1 MTAPKR
7 LPPGPH
13 LDLLMEALDA
23 EAGAQRALLD
33 GDTPTAAHMFDA
45 AARRYRASY
54 ECAPPASY
62 GRLVGMLKAAII
74 AGSPADAVAFARQ
87 ALADAAATPTAG
99 YAIAIAALVDGDGE
113 TARRGAELMRG
124 GDERFARTADAIT
137 ALVDGDGAAYEQSC
151 RAIVTDFE
159 ERSEHLTGVAI
170 ADTAVVLEILAA
182 DRGLACHP
190 VSPVMPVP
198 A

>member
-1 MTAPKR
+1 MTENH

-33 GDTPTAAHMFDA
+33 GDAATASHMFDA
-45 AARRYRASY
+45 AARRYRASF

-74 AGSPADAVAFARQ
+74 AGNPTDAVAFARQ
-87 ALADAAATPTAG
+87 ALADAEATPTAG
-99 YAIAIAALVDGDGE
+99 YATAIAALVDGDGDA
-113 TARRGAELMRG
+113 ARRGADLMRG
-124 GDERFARTADAIT
+124 GDERFARTADAII
-137 ALVDGDGAAYEQSC
+137 ALVDGDGAAYTRAC
-151 RAIVTDFE
+151 HAIVADFE

-170 ADTAVVLEILAA
+170 ADTAAMLEILAA

>member
-13 LDLLMEALDA
+13 LDLLLEALDA

-54 ECAPPASY
+54 ECAPPGSY

-74 AGSPADAVAFARQ
+74 AGNPADAVAFARR

-124 GDERFARTADAIT
+124 GDERFARTADAIV
-137 ALVDGDGAAYEQSC
+137 ALVGGDGRAYEQAC
-151 RAIVTDFE
+151 HAIVADFE

-170 ADTAVVLEILAA
+170 ADTAAMLEILAA
-182 DRGLACHP
+182 DRGMACHP
-190 VSPVMPVP
+190 VSPVMPAP